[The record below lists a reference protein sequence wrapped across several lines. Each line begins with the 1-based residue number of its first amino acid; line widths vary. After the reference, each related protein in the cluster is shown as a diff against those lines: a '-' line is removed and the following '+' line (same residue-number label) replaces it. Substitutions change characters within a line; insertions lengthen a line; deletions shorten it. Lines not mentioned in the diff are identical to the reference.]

1 MQLKQFP
8 IISLILI
15 CISILVAV
23 ISGIGNNH
31 DAISFLFISD
41 LNTNESYW
49 PVNEP
54 WRFVTPIFIHFGL
67 QHIVFNSVAIWELG
81 KIYEPKKGVFSFI
94 VFILLVSIISNTLQY
109 LIDGRPNFGGL
120 SGLVYGIFGYL
131 WIKGLRDD
139 EYKLSNEYISISI
152 LWFVL
157 CWTGLL
163 GPIANWAHAGGLI
176 VGCLWGFIES
186 QLFTKKNLSSL
197 AKLPAKKENT
207 HNNIKSSNVKLIVIS
222 CIIFYVMTILVI
234 FKNDLN
240 IPYLP
245 LNFNY
250 ISSNTPEEIISE
262 ISGVWK
268 ADSDQTLWEIDLHNN
283 NIKILSKNDSL
294 NIQIPLLIKDIDT
307 ENKKVVIEWSDIA
320 TNKKIVG
327 TFTEIIANSQN
338 QFTLKLSLDS
348 GDEENFSEFIRP
360 LGDSKS
366 ESSNLKNK
374 EISSNKSNIISHFA
388 NNIKNQFNKNQLRKF
403 NNIDNNT
410 YSLSSFTLEDKLIVE
425 EKLGEKLEK
434 GGLDKSI
441 SKADFNDDGIEDFLI
456 VENNSEWCG
465 SGGCSTYLITLGS
478 QPKLYNTNFTKLG
491 GSVKFKLGKKNSAGI
506 KNLIMVRDDKVIYG
520 DKQGT
525 PLFNKPLE
533 YEFYLNER
541 KLH

>member
-1 MQLKQFP
+1 MQIEKFP

-41 LNTNESYW
+41 LNINESYW

-81 KIYEPKKGVFSFI
+81 KICEPKKGIFSFI
-94 VFILLVSIISNTLQY
+94 VFILIISIISNTLQY

-139 EYKLSNEYISISI
+139 EYKLSKEYISISI
-152 LWFVL
+152 LWFAL

-186 QLFTKKNLSSL
+186 HLFTKKNPSSL
-197 AKLPAKKENT
+197 AKPPAKKENI
-207 HNNIKSSNVKLIVIS
+207 HNNIKSSNVGLIVIS
-222 CIIFYVMTILVI
+222 CIIFFVMTIFVV

-240 IPYLP
+240 IPS
-245 LNFNY
+245 NFNGTSDATTDSV
-250 ISSNTPEEIISE
+250 IAD

-268 ADSDQTLWEIDLHNN
+268 ADTDKSIWQINLNKK
-283 NIKILSKNDSL
+283 NITIKSGDGTFET
-294 NIQIPLLIKDIDT
+294 QIPLLIKNIDT
-307 ENKKVVIEWSDIA
+307 LNEKVVIEWDDIA
-320 TNKKIVG
+320 TNKKIIG
-327 TFTEIIANSQN
+327 IFTKTISDGQDK
-338 QFTLKLSLDS
+338 FTIKLSLDN

-360 LGDSKS
+360 IGDN
-366 ESSNLKNK
+366 NLEEANSQNK
-374 EISSNKSNIISHFA
+374 EITANEPNLISNFA
-388 NNIKNQFNKNQLRKF
+388 NNIKNHLKKNQIQEVKNI
-403 NNIDNNT
+403 NNKI
-410 YSLSSFTLEDKLIVE
+410 YSLSNLTLEDKLIVE
-425 EKLGEKLEK
+425 EKLGEKFQN

-441 SKADFNDDGIEDFLI
+441 SKADFNDDGIDDFLI
-456 VENNSEWCG
+456 VENNAEFCG
-465 SGGCSTYLITLGS
+465 SGGCSTYLITLGP
-478 QPKLYNTNFTKLG
+478 QAKLYNTNYTDLG
-491 GSVKFKLGKKNSAGI
+491 GEIKFKLGDKKSSGVR
-506 KNLIMVRDDKVIYG
+506 NLIMVKDGQIIYG
-520 DKQGT
+520 DRQNS
-525 PLFNKPLE
+525 PLFKKPLE
-533 YEFYLNER
+533 YEFYPSKI

>member
-1 MQLKQFP
+1 MLRRKIVTLLKRIPFV
-8 IISLILI
+8 SLILI
-15 CISILVAV
+15 CISIYIA
-23 ISGIGNNH
+23 
-31 DAISFLFISD
+31 AISDMGKDLDRISSLFFSVDNPLRLI
-41 LNTNESYW
+41 
-49 PVNEP
+49 
-54 WRFVTPIFIHFGL
+54 TPIFIHFGF
-67 QHIVFNSVAIWELG
+67 QHIVFNSIGIWELG
-81 KIYEPKKGVFSFI
+81 KIYEAQKGILSFVIFVLI
-94 VFILLVSIISNTLQY
+94 VSVISNTLQY

-139 EYKLSNEYISISI
+139 EYKLSKEYISISI
-152 LWFVL
+152 LWFAL

-176 VGCLWGFIES
+176 VGCLWAFIES
-186 QLFTKKNLSSL
+186 HLFTKKNPSSL
-197 AKLPAKKENT
+197 AKPPAKKENI
-207 HNNIKSSNVKLIVIS
+207 HNNIKSNNVGLIVIS
-222 CIIFYVMTILVI
+222 CIIFYVMAIFVI

-240 IPYLP
+240 IP
-245 LNFNY
+245 LNINY
-250 ISSNTPEEIISE
+250 ISNNTPEEIISE

-283 NIKILSKNDSL
+283 NIKILSNNDSL
-294 NIQIPLLIKDIDT
+294 NIQIPILIKNIDT
-307 ENKKVVIEWSDIA
+307 ENKKIVIEWSDIA

-327 TFTEIIANSQN
+327 TFTEIMTNSQN

-366 ESSNLKNK
+366 ELSNLKNK
-374 EISSNKSNIISHFA
+374 EITANEPNLISNFA
-388 NNIKNQFNKNQLRKF
+388 NNIKNQFKKNQIQEVKNI
-403 NNIDNNT
+403 NNKI
-410 YSLSSFTLEDKLIVE
+410 YSLSNLTLEDKLIVE

-478 QPKLYNTNFTKLG
+478 QPKLYNTNYTNLG

>member
-1 MQLKQFP
+1 MQKKKFP

-15 CISILVAV
+15 CISILVAL
-23 ISGIGNNH
+23 ISEIGKNH
-31 DAISFLFISD
+31 DAISLLFISD
-41 LNTNESYW
+41 LNINQFYL
-49 PVNEP
+49 PINEP

-67 QHIVFNSVAIWELG
+67 QHIVFNSAAIWELG
-81 KIYEPKKGVFSFI
+81 KICEPKKGIFSFI
-94 VFILLVSIISNTLQY
+94 IFILIVSIISNTLQY
-109 LIDGRPNFGGL
+109 LIDGRPSFGGL

-131 WIKGLRDD
+131 WIKGSRND
-139 EYKLSNEYISISI
+139 EYKLSTEYISISI

-186 QLFTKKNLSSL
+186 YLFTKENLRTLS
-197 AKLPAKKENT
+197 KLPAKKENI
-207 HNNIKSSNVKLIVIS
+207 HNNIKSSNVGLIVIS
-222 CIIFYVMTILVI
+222 CIIFFVMAIFVI

-240 IPYLP
+240 IP
-245 LNFNY
+245 LNINY
-250 ISSNTPEEIISE
+250 ISNNTPEEIISE

-283 NIKILSKNDSL
+283 NIKILSNNDSL
-294 NIQIPLLIKDIDT
+294 NIQIPLLIKNIDT
-307 ENKKVVIEWSDIA
+307 ENKKIVIEWSDIS

-327 TFTEIIANSQN
+327 TFTEIMANNQN

-366 ESSNLKNK
+366 ELSNLKNK
-374 EISSNKSNIISHFA
+374 EISSNKSNIISNFA

-403 NNIDNNT
+403 NNTDNTT

-478 QPKLYNTNFTKLG
+478 QPKLYNTNYTNLG
-491 GSVKFKLGKKNSAGI
+491 GSVKFKLGKKNSTGI